1 MYVKNNA
8 DMVLDVVL
16 PVKIKVIVTLVAIG
30 FLMYVSRLILRRRLK
45 EEYAIIWFVSTFI
58 LALLSFRS
66 DLLDTVAALLGIAFA
81 PNLLFA
87 GVIFIVMIYLLH
99 LSVKLSKQQEQTKNL
114 TQEIALLR
122 QAIIENKLQG
132 TTTAAK
138 TEE

>member
-1 MYVKNNA
+1 VYVKNNA

>member
-1 MYVKNNA
+1 
-8 DMVLDVVL
+8 MVLDVIL

-30 FLMYVSRLILRRRLK
+30 FLMYVSRLILKRRLK
-45 EEYAIIWFVSTFI
+45 EEYAIIWFVSTFL

-66 DLLDTVAALLGIAFA
+66 DLLDTVAAILGIAFA

-122 QAIIENKLQG
+122 QAIMENKLQG
-132 TTTAAK
+132 TANANK
-138 TEE
+138 KDE

>member
-1 MYVKNNA
+1 
-8 DMVLDVVL
+8 MVLDVIL

-30 FLMYVSRLILRRRLK
+30 FLMYVSRLILKRRLK
-45 EEYAIIWFVSTFI
+45 EEYAIIWFVSTFL

-66 DLLDTVAALLGIAFA
+66 DLLDTVAAILGIAFA

-122 QAIIENKLQG
+122 QTIMENKLQG
-132 TTTAAK
+132 TANANK
-138 TEE
+138 KDE

>member
-1 MYVKNNA
+1 MI
-8 DMVLDVVL
+8 L
-16 PVKIKVIVTLVAIG
+16 PVKIKVIVTLIAIG
-30 FLMYVSRLILRRRLK
+30 FLAYVSRLILKRRLK

-66 DLLDTVAALLGIAFA
+66 DLLDTVAVLLGVAFA

-87 GVIFIVMIYLLH
+87 GIIFIGMVYLLH

-122 QAIIENKLQG
+122 QAILEDKIKK
-132 TTTAAK
+132 TTTEK
-138 TEE
+138 KDE

>member
-1 MYVKNNA
+1 M
-8 DMVLDVVL
+8 LLEIIL
-16 PVKIKVIVTLVAIG
+16 PVKIKVMVTLTAIG
-30 FLMYVSRLILRRRLK
+30 FLAYVSRLILKRSLK
-45 EEYAIIWFVSTFI
+45 EEYAIIWFVSTFL

-66 DLLDTVAALLGIAFA
+66 DLLDTVAVLLGVAFA

-122 QAIIENKLQG
+122 QAILENKVKNIG
-132 TTTAAK
+132 TEK

>member
-1 MYVKNNA
+1 MI
-8 DMVLDVVL
+8 L
-16 PVKIKVIVTLVAIG
+16 PVKIKVIVTLIAIG
-30 FLMYVSRLILRRRLK
+30 FLAYVSRLILKRRLK

-66 DLLDTVAALLGIAFA
+66 DLLDTVAVLLGVAFA

-87 GVIFIVMIYLLH
+87 GIIFIGMVYLLH

-122 QAIIENKLQG
+122 QAILEDKIK
-132 TTTAAK
+132 K
-138 TEE
+138 TSTEKTDE

>member
-1 MYVKNNA
+1 MI
-8 DMVLDVVL
+8 L
-16 PVKIKVIVTLVAIG
+16 PVKIKVIVTLIAIG
-30 FLMYVSRLILRRRLK
+30 FLAYVSRLILKRRLK

-66 DLLDTVAALLGIAFA
+66 DLLDTVAVLLGVAFA

-87 GVIFIVMIYLLH
+87 GIIFIGMVYLLH

-122 QAIIENKLQG
+122 QAILEDKIKK
-132 TTTAAK
+132 TTTEK
-138 TEE
+138 TDE

>member
-1 MYVKNNA
+1 
-8 DMVLDVVL
+8 MVLDVIL

-30 FLMYVSRLILRRRLK
+30 FLMYVSRLILKRRLK
-45 EEYAIIWFVSTFI
+45 EEYAIIWFVSTFL

-66 DLLDTVAALLGIAFA
+66 DLLDTVAAILGIAFA

-122 QAIIENKLQG
+122 QAIMENKLQG
-132 TTTAAK
+132 TAVADK
-138 TEE
+138 KDE